1 MGGKSVKVTLD
12 TNVLVRLATQD
23 NPQQAAA
30 ALKVLQTASLIAV
43 PSTALCEMVW
53 VLIRGYRY
61 TPEQV
66 AHAIRTLL
74 QVGQVVC
81 NTPAMLAGLA
91 LLQSGGD
98 FADGVITFEGELMGG
113 QEFLT
118 FDKAAAK
125 LLKQQKRKVR
135 LLKAG

>member
-61 TPEQV
+61 TPQQV

-81 NTPAMLAGLA
+81 NTPAVLAGLA

-98 FADGVITFEGELMGG
+98 FADGVIAFEGELMGG
-113 QEFLT
+113 QEFVT

>member
-1 MGGKSVKVTLD
+1 MKLTLD
-12 TNVLVRLATQD
+12 THVLVRLATQD

-53 VLIRGYRY
+53 MLMRGYRY

-81 NTPAMLAGLA
+81 NTPAVLAGLA

-98 FADGVITFEGELMGG
+98 FADGVIAFEGELMGG

-118 FDKAAAK
+118 FDKATAK

>member
-1 MGGKSVKVTLD
+1 MGGESVKLTLD

-23 NPQQAAA
+23 NPPQAAA

-74 QVGQVVC
+74 QVSQVVC
-81 NTPAMLAGLA
+81 HTPAVLAGLA

-98 FADGVITFEGELMGG
+98 FADGVIAFESELMGG
-113 QEFLT
+113 QEFVT

>member
-1 MGGKSVKVTLD
+1 MGGESVKLTLD

-23 NPQQAAA
+23 NPPQAAA

-53 VLIRGYRY
+53 VFIRGYRY

-74 QVGQVVC
+74 QVSQVVC
-81 NTPAMLAGLA
+81 HTPAVLAGLA

-98 FADGVITFEGELMGG
+98 FADGVIAFEGELMGG
-113 QEFLT
+113 QEFVT

>member
-81 NTPAMLAGLA
+81 NTPAVLAGLA

-98 FADGVITFEGELMGG
+98 FADGVIAFEGELMGG
-113 QEFLT
+113 QEFVT